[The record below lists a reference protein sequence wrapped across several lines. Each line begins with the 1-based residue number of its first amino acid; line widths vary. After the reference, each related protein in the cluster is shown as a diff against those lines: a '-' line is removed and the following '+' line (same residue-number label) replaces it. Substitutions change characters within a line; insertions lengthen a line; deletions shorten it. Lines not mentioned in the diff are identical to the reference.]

1 MKRRTALRLAAILV
15 AAFLLW
21 GETGAADLDALL
33 FHSGGTPVAA
43 AIDHVESSQSS
54 ARHHADHCLVDFRL
68 VARSGAAPAEAAGP
82 PPAAPEYVVV
92 LPPAATSDRFF
103 PGFQQQSRAPPLTLA

>member
-1 MKRRTALRLAAILV
+1 MRWRTPVRLAAIAV
-15 AAFLLW
+15 AALLLW

-43 AIDHVESSQSS
+43 AINHVESSQSS

-68 VARSGAAPAEAAGP
+68 VARGGAATAEAAGP
-82 PPAAPEYVVV
+82 PAAAPEHAVT
-92 LPPAATSDRFF
+92 LPPVAAPDRFS
-103 PGFQQQSRAPPLTLA
+103 PGLHERSRAPPPTLA